1 MNISRAEKKAEAI
14 SRMKMLGYYGPAKE
28 KFRRSNKVLVN
39 EPPFGGVYDPEDS
52 VQAAIE
58 EFENKTN
65 GLVYLVCRVAMEFG
79 IFDSFLYVSDNAEEW
94 EDDRLDLRHGEAFT
108 YTVNKDDTQDG
119 EFGYIGIKRG
129 LGAGI
134 VRVA

>member
-58 EFENKTN
+58 EFENRTN

-79 IFDSFLYVSDNAEEW
+79 IYDSFLYVSDNAEEW

-108 YTVNKDDTQDG
+108 YTVNKNDTHDG